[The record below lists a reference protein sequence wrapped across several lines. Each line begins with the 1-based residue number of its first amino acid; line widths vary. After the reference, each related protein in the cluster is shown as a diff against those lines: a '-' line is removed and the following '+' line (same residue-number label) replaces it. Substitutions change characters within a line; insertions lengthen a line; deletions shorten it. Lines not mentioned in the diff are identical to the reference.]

1 MAVLDDLP
9 ALGGL
14 QGLPGLRAN
23 LSVAAAAVLY
33 GLVYPRSP
41 KISTGTKV
49 QLFAANHLI
58 RTVPPQPQSPSGVNC
73 GLGRPSYTP
82 SLPPTHPLGPLMEAH
97 CQCQVLRGCHMD
109 AFLL

>member
-23 LSVAAAAVLY
+23 LSVAAAVLY

-49 QLFAANHLI
+49 
-58 RTVPPQPQSPSGVNC
+58 
-73 GLGRPSYTP
+73 
-82 SLPPTHPLGPLMEAH
+82 
-97 CQCQVLRGCHMD
+97 
-109 AFLL
+109 